1 MVSSRVALYILGVQ
15 PPLSGCCPFA
25 GKVSPMME
33 CDGWAGYSKGSG
45 ALSKVKTLGKKHS
58 FFLTPS
64 LLGQLSLGR
73 GRETEL
79 FIQVPPSRGP
89 NSGKPRRPA
98 EQASDQRPGDSVGSR
113 DGVGVSCPK
122 DGHQAWGTQIKPK
135 NFSWNP
141 AGFAVCR

>member
-89 NSGKPRRPA
+89 NSGKPPPPPRRA
-98 EQASDQRPGDSVGSR
+98 GLRSEARREQRWGGCILPQRWAPGLGN
-113 DGVGVSCPK
+113 PNK
-122 DGHQAWGTQIKPK
+122 TQKLLLE
-135 NFSWNP
+135 S
-141 AGFAVCR
+141 GRLCCL